1 MLYEFRRYEVTPGR
15 LPALMDRFASF
26 TVPNWNEKYG
36 FRLVG
41 FWTADIGMPS
51 SELIYVL
58 GWESLE
64 EREEKFHT
72 WHSAPERVAKWAE
85 TEAQGTLVQR
95 VHNMLLQPTS
105 FCQVENG
112 IAHGPSPD
120 TRKPYIFEL
129 RTYEAMPG
137 KLRNVVDRFGGFTAD
152 CFARY
157 GFRQVGYWTP
167 VIGGHSHML
176 IYMLAWE
183 SHEERAAKFAA
194 FRDDAE
200 RQRVFEESEKGG
212 QIVQRVNTAFM
223 RPAAFSP
230 IR

>member
-1 MLYEFRRYEVTPGR
+1 MLYELRRYEVTPGKM
-15 LPALMDRFASF
+15 PALLERFADF
-26 TVPNWNEKYG
+26 TVPKWGGVG

-41 FWTADIGMPS
+41 FWTPDIGGPS
-51 SELIYVL
+51 NELTYML

-64 EREEKFHT
+64 ERSQKFET
-72 WHSAPERVAKWAE
+72 WHAAPGRAERWAE
-85 TEAQGTLVQR
+85 SEKDGPLVKR
-95 VHNMLLQPTS
+95 VHNMLLQPTAFS
-105 FCQVENG
+105 QLDRG
-112 IAHGPSPD
+112 IPHGPSPEG
-120 TRKPYIFEL
+120 RAPYLFEL

-137 KLRNVVDRFGGFTAD
+137 KLRNIVRRFGDFTAD
-152 CFARY
+152 RFAHH

-183 SHEERAAKFAA
+183 SHEERTKKFGE
-194 FRDDAE
+194 FRVDPE
-200 RQRVFEESEKGG
+200 RARVFDESEKDG
-212 QIVQRVNTAFM
+212 QLVERVSTALL